1 MDFCHYF
8 RSLLLQVHL
17 NLSLLNSSL
26 YRGCPFERIW
36 HIPHPFSISP
46 VFFLG
51 HSWALGSYFHKTS
64 FDNLKISFLLII
76 SSEPIY
82 VYVKLRSSSYINC
95 FMFNSIEIHLPFS
108 VTREPCVSSQ
118 LAFNFTGKKNYFI
131 LKNSSSWENFVSWLS
146 VPFVTRS
153 GWDMFGSAARGD
165 PLVPSCLCDSCPA
178 FVRYLSTTSFSE
190 REQSLV
196 FRDSTA
202 SLKVFDE
209 GPCQIPSGNTNRQ
222 YQLKLPYPHACWFL
236 QRTLGE
242 RLSVAVALKV
252 ITRNPCWLFH
262 KKIIYINVPSNSA
275 LYVQI
280 LLFYFSSSL
289 PDSVSLSSYCVQ
301 LLDITVLVM
310 KANPHVSAA
319 N

>member
-1 MDFCHYF
+1 MDFCHYLH
-8 RSLLLQVHL
+8 SLLLHLHL

-26 YRGCPFERIW
+26 CRGCPFERVW

-51 HSWALGSYFHKTS
+51 HSWALGCHFHKTS

-82 VYVKLRSSSYINC
+82 VYVKLRSFSYINY
-95 FMFNSIEIHLPFS
+95 FMFNNTEIHLPFS
-108 VTREPCVSSQ
+108 VTRVPCISSQ
-118 LAFNFTGKKNYFI
+118 LAFNFTGKKIYFI

-153 GWDMFGSAARGD
+153 GWDMFSSAARGD
-165 PLVPSCLCDSCPA
+165 PLVPSRLCDSCPA
-178 FVRYLSTTSFSE
+178 FVPYLSTTSFSE

-252 ITRNPCWLFH
+252 IPKPVLTFPQKNR
-262 KKIIYINVPSNSA
+262 IY
-275 LYVQI
+275 
-280 LLFYFSSSL
+280 
-289 PDSVSLSSYCVQ
+289 
-301 LLDITVLVM
+301 
-310 KANPHVSAA
+310 
-319 N
+319 